1 MAAPMATRT
10 TAITNTSDI
19 CTDRS
24 RMQPATGMTARLWSP
39 VAAGTTLF
47 TKRCMDWRAR
57 AIRMPT
63 NWRTPTQSVGDSR
76 TGMSATGRSR
86 SLVLRAALSPPC
98 GRHRAAA
105 VLAAKGNHAGRRA
118 GAVFLDRTGH
128 HLGHRRRSGGAW
140 CASGE
145 SECSLDQ
152 RSGTAG
158 ALPFKPADH
167 RGWHLRGYSWLA
179 WADPTLSM
187 SPDRAQWQVN
197 EFRARGNTPIPIIRE
212 HHDT

>member
-86 SLVLRAALSPPC
+86 SLVLRAALSLPC

-145 SECSLDQ
+145 SECSWISAAALRAPYLSSLLIIAVGIYVGIHGWLGLIQ
-152 RSGTAG
+152 R
-158 ALPFKPADH
+158 
-167 RGWHLRGYSWLA
+167 
-179 WADPTLSM
+179 
-187 SPDRAQWQVN
+187 
-197 EFRARGNTPIPIIRE
+197 
-212 HHDT
+212 